1 MKRRLALLAALL
13 SALVSALVVVLAGAA
28 SAHPLGNFTVNQYS
42 GLVVT
47 GSTLRVDYVVDMA
60 EIPTFQ
66 LRPQLDRNSDG
77 KLSPAELSAY
87 AGSACTRLAGGL
99 APVVDGR
106 ALPLRVGT
114 SGATQPPGQAG
125 LPTLRLRCALSAPL
139 TLTGRLEI
147 SYRDGNFADRVGWRE
162 ITAAG
167 DRTTLIR
174 SDVPVRSISAELS
187 AYPKN
192 LTSSPLDVRTATLTV
207 RPGGAPLAGT
217 SADTGARA
225 PLPRGVDR
233 ATTAFL
239 GFINR
244 AHLSV
249 GLALLAVLLAVAL
262 GGLHAL
268 APGHGKTVMAAYLVG
283 RRGSLRTAAT
293 IGITVTLTHTAGVLV
308 LGVALS
314 ASTALAPERLFPVLG
329 LLSGLLLAV
338 IGGGLL
344 RSALRN
350 GPAGHQHSAGSHGHA
365 HDHDSDGHGAH
376 THGPN
381 SHGPTSQ
388 GHSASH
394 GHPRSRPHPH
404 RDGHTEPVHTAGP
417 REAPRRR
424 SLIAMG
430 FAGGLVPSPSAL
442 VVLLGAIAFHRAWF
456 GVLLVTAYGAGMAL
470 TLTLAGL
477 LLVRARSLL
486 DRRGGRSGR
495 LAGALSRAL
504 PVGTAGIITLVGL
517 GLAVRGA
524 AVVVG

>member
-1 MKRRLALLAALL
+1 MKRRLALVG
-13 SALVSALVVVLAGAA
+13 ALVSGLVPALVLALAGTA
-28 SAHPLGNFTVNQYS
+28 SAHPLGNFTINQYS

-47 GSTLRVDYVVDMA
+47 GSVLRVDYVVDMA

-66 LRPQLDRNSDG
+66 LRPQLDRDSDG
-77 KLSPAELSAY
+77 MLSPAELSAY
-87 AGSACTRLAGGL
+87 AAPACTRLAGGL
-99 APVVDGR
+99 VLAVDGR
-106 ALPLRVGT
+106 ALPLRAGT

-125 LPTLRLRCALSAPL
+125 LPTLRLRCGLSAPL
-139 TLTGRLEI
+139 TLTGQVGI
-147 SYRDGNFADRVGWRE
+147 TYRDGNFADRVGWRE

-167 DRTTLIR
+167 DRTTLTR
-174 SDVPVRSISAELS
+174 SDVPARSISAELS

-192 LTSSPLDVRTATLTV
+192 LTSSPLDVRTATVAV

-217 SADTGARA
+217 SDATGTRS

-244 AHLSV
+244 ADLSV
-249 GLALLAVLLAVAL
+249 GLGLLAVLLAIAL

-293 IGITVTLTHTAGVLV
+293 IGTTVTLTHTAGVLV

-329 LLSGLLLAV
+329 LVSGLLLAV
-338 IGGGLL
+338 IGAGLL
-344 RSALRN
+344 RAALRH
-350 GPAGHQHSAGSHGHA
+350 GPAGHPHSSGPHGHSHRHA
-365 HDHDSDGHGAH
+365 EHESHDHVHPPGHAQAPAH
-376 THGPN
+376 AHP
-381 SHGPTSQ
+381 P
-388 GHSASH
+388 GHAQAPAH
-394 GHPRSRPHPH
+394 PHPP
-404 RDGHTEPVHTAGP
+404 DQLGGTGP
-417 REAPRRR
+417 GDAPRRR

-486 DRRGGRSGR
+486 DRRSGGSIR

-504 PVGTAGIITLVGL
+504 PVGTAGVITLVGL
-517 GLAVRGA
+517 GVAVRGA
-524 AVVVG
+524 AVVLG